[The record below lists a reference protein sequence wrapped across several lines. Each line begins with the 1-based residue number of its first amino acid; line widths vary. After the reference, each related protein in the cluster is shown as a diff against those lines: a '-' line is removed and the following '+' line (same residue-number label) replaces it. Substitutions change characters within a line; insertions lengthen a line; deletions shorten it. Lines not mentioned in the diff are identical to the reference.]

1 MTYQS
6 IVLMVHVFFAIS
18 LVALVLLQR
27 GKGAEAGAAF
37 GAGASG
43 TVFGAKGSA
52 NFLSRTTA
60 VLAAMFFVTSLALA
74 YISSHQEVPTGLM
87 EQAASEEQGEPVE
100 SFAPSSG
107 ETEDFPD
114 LPEVPE
120 FEDPAADVATDA
132 EDVVTE

>member
-1 MTYQS
+1 
-6 IVLMVHVFFAIS
+6 MVHVFFAIS

-87 EQAASEEQGEPVE
+87 EQSAEQDQTEPVE
-100 SFAPSSG
+100 SFGPSSDG
-107 ETEDFPD
+107 AEDFPS
-114 LPEVPE
+114 LPDVPE
-120 FEDPAADVATDA
+120 LVDPADGAP
-132 EDVVTE
+132 TEEEAARE